1 MIHFVQTTTTTIK
14 ITLQDF
20 SCIMDALRLDLLTLN
35 DHLMYPENCISIEG
49 DIQHLDLISN
59 QFQSQSDHPD
69 ALGLAFEV
77 RLLPDEGIGETRELY
92 FDEICPFFKR
102 RAQELSDTRFK
113 FFFMVQP
120 GASNRIW
127 MPCMRLLLSIL
138 QVNPCFP
145 QLVGTAH
152 TSSFGSYI
160 RRSNTE
166 RTPEIFETWW
176 SISAPRTWPS
186 DAPVIVELMRSD
198 GFKKLFDVRLFEQ
211 NKWAVLI
218 WRTSICM
225 QYDLRNKTCTIVSLD
240 EGGNFRKER
249 FERAMMQRQE
259 LNMREDPFS
268 VHVLFFSQTVQDW
281 TFSFE
286 VLQREVDKEQ
296 NKVFRNP
303 LRMEEFE
310 VISRRLHD
318 LLAYQLK
325 YQSHLASVKVMIE
338 AMEKEHKRFQKLI
351 GIPDHVYERV
361 EDNLERLRIQAH
373 SNYQHSL
380 RMEKQTKNIQEQ
392 LLELTNL
399 DIKSAISENTR
410 NSVKIQQAINQ
421 NTESM
426 ERLVRGIEGLF
437 DL

>member
-1 MIHFVQTTTTTIK
+1 
-14 ITLQDF
+14 
-20 SCIMDALRLDLLTLN
+20 
-35 DHLMYPENCISIEG
+35 
-49 DIQHLDLISN
+49 
-59 QFQSQSDHPD
+59 
-69 ALGLAFEV
+69 
-77 RLLPDEGIGETRELY
+77 
-92 FDEICPFFKR
+92 
-102 RAQELSDTRFK
+102 
-113 FFFMVQP
+113 
-120 GASNRIW
+120 
-127 MPCMRLLLSIL
+127 
-138 QVNPCFP
+138 
-145 QLVGTAH
+145 
-152 TSSFGSYI
+152 
-160 RRSNTE
+160 
-166 RTPEIFETWW
+166 
-176 SISAPRTWPS
+176 
-186 DAPVIVELMRSD
+186 
-198 GFKKLFDVRLFEQ
+198 
-211 NKWAVLI
+211 
-218 WRTSICM
+218 
-225 QYDLRNKTCTIVSLD
+225 
-240 EGGNFRKER
+240 
-249 FERAMMQRQE
+249 
-259 LNMREDPFS
+259 MREDPFS